1 MNLNK
6 EKWLKKDIIEY
17 ETYLK
22 SLERIDKKEWTRNIV
37 CTNLEVLAIKSMDL
51 KKIANQIYKGNYES
65 FLNYNLGNYY
75 EEIII
80 NGYIINKIKDYN
92 LKVKYLNEYIKN
104 DMCWASIDVLKFD
117 DNIKYLE
124 LSKEYIKNKNP
135 FIVRLGIIIL
145 FAFLDNY
152 MDEVFN
158 ILKQIKNDDYY
169 VNMAYAW
176 ILCECYIKTKNKT
189 INYIKNNNINK
200 FVINKMISKCNDS
213 FRITKEEKENIK
225 KVKYENNDCGR

>member
-6 EKWLKKDIIEY
+6 EKWLKKDIVEY

-37 CTNLEVLAIKSMDL
+37 CTNLDVLAIRSIDL
-51 KKIANQIYKGNYES
+51 KKIASQIYKGNYES
-65 FLNYNLGNYY
+65 FLNYNLSNYY
-75 EEIII
+75 EEVII

-92 LKVKYLNEYIKN
+92 LKVKYLDEYTKN
-104 DMCWASIDVLKFD
+104 DMCWASIDVLRFD
-117 DNIKYLE
+117 NNIKYLE
-124 LSKEYIKNKNP
+124 LSKKYIKNDNP

-145 FAFLDNY
+145 FAFLDNN

-176 ILCECYIKTKNKT
+176 ILCESYIKDKNKT
-189 INYIKNNNINK
+189 INYIKNNDINK

-225 KVKYENNDCGR
+225 KVKYENNDSGR